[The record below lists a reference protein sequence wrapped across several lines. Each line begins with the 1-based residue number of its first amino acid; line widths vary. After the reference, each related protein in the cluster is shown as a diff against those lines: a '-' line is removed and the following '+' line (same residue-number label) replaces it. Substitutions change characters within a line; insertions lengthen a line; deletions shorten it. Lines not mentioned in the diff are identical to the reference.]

1 MNIVISIGN
10 SDDKLGQAEWA
21 KYVADVHAAVALEA
35 EVIHGVWFSSPESKY
50 QNAGFSFES
59 DGISVRLQDRLG
71 EALERY
77 RQDSIAVL
85 AGETQFITRGKFGGQ
100 G

>member
-59 DGISVRLQDRLG
+59 DGISVRLQERLG

-85 AGETQFITRGKFGGQ
+85 AGEIQFITRGKFGGQ